1 MVFSFEQIQQR
12 ICEQQAN
19 KQNRIPHICHTNW
32 TRIIAVDHIILIAL
46 TRLENQDFSQTNEPK
61 KNMEPSNCERQQNQ
75 TNKNNQLIDK
85 NIKT

>member
-19 KQNRIPHICHTNW
+19 KQNNIPHICHTNW

-61 KNMEPSNCERQQNQ
+61 KTWNPQIVKDSKIKQ
-75 TNKNNQLIDK
+75 T
-85 NIKT
+85 KTTSL